1 MKMAFCNSAPP
12 PLPDMMRPTSLTLL
26 FLAALLPAQIDL
38 ASRPRR
44 AERSRPYDVLHY
56 KIRLKLDQAQ
66 RSFDGETQITL
77 RPLSDR
83 FETLVLDAET
93 FRVTAVDQH
102 QFTQSPGQL
111 TIRLARPYRYHE
123 QFTVTIRYR
132 AENVAIDPERYG
144 MPPGY
149 GLGLTFKPATAH
161 HPALVH
167 TLSFPEGARHWFP
180 CYDHPNDKASSEVIA
195 TVATGNQVISNGVLK
210 SVTEDAGRREKTFHW
225 LQEQPHSTYLY
236 VLAVG
241 PYVQVTD
248 PSGKLPVSYW
258 VYPQD
263 QPHVQRT
270 FGQTRAIISFL
281 ERELGYAYPW
291 PKYDQIALPDFGGGA
306 ESTNAT
312 VIGDGTLHDAKADK
326 DFPSHWLIAH
336 EAAHQWWGDLLTMR
350 DWSHTW
356 LNESFATYYEY
367 LYMKHLLGEDEGA
380 LNLLA
385 KQQAY
390 LHEARDKYQRPIVY
404 DRWAWP
410 NDNFDRHT
418 YQKGGVVLA
427 MLRSVLGDEPFRRS
441 ITHYLRRHAFG
452 SVDTHDFQ
460 LAIREATG
468 QNVDWFFE
476 QWIYRAGH
484 PRLNVSYSWDGRAVQ
499 LRVQQKSV
507 YRLPVAIA
515 VTTVAGKQ
523 LHRIELTRPDET
535 FPLPSAAKPL
545 LVHFDEGNLLLKEL
559 TFAKSTDE
567 LLYQLSHDDVIGRLD
582 AIAALRSQ
590 STNAAVAT
598 ALRQSATQDP
608 QWAVRRDATLAVPS
622 DAAFLRT
629 RSLDPVSA
637 VRVAALKALG
647 DRRDASLADFFE
659 QRFRTE
665 DSYLAQAEAVR
676 ALGKCGA
683 RSPLLREAAAMASPQ
698 DVVAKAARAALEAP
712 GR

>member
-1 MKMAFCNSAPP
+1 
-12 PLPDMMRPTSLTLL
+12 MMRPTFLTLL
-26 FLAALLPAQIDL
+26 FLTALLPAQIDL

-44 AERSRPYDVLHY
+44 AERSRQYDVLHY
-56 KIRLKLDQAQ
+56 QIRLKLDQAR

-77 RPLSDR
+77 RPLADR
-83 FETLVLDAET
+83 FDTLVLDAET

-111 TIRLARPYRYHE
+111 TIRLARPYRYQE
-123 QFTVTIRYR
+123 QFTVTVRYR

-144 MPPGY
+144 MPKGY
-149 GLGLTFKPATAH
+149 GLGLAFKAATAH

-195 TVATGNQVISNGVLK
+195 TVAAGNQVISNGVLK
-210 SVTEDAGRREKTFHW
+210 SVTEDAARRERTFHW

-248 PSGKLPVSYW
+248 PGKLPVSYW

-270 FGQTRAIISFL
+270 FGHTRAIINFL
-281 ERELGYAYPW
+281 EQELGYAYPW

-367 LYMKHLLGEDEGA
+367 LYMKHLLGEEEGA

-390 LHEARDKYQRPIVY
+390 LHEAHNKYQRPIVY
-404 DRWAWP
+404 DRWEWP

-441 ITHYLRRHAFG
+441 ITHYLRKHAFG

-468 QNVDWFFE
+468 QNLDWFFE

-484 PRLNVSYSWDGRAVQ
+484 PILNVSYSWDGRAVQ
-499 LRVQQKSV
+499 LRVQQKNV
-507 YRLPVAIA
+507 YRLPVAVA
-515 VTTVAGKQ
+515 VTTAAGQ
-523 LHRIELTRPDET
+523 QIHRVELTRQDET
-535 FPLPSAAKPL
+535 FTLPAEEKPL
-545 LVHFDEGNLLLKEL
+545 LLHFDHGNLLLKEL
-559 TFAKSTDE
+559 TFAKSTAE

-582 AIAALRSQ
+582 AVAALRAQ
-590 STNAAVAT
+590 SSSTAVAT
-598 ALRQSATQDP
+598 ALRQAATQDQ

-622 DAAFLRT
+622 DVAFLRA

-647 DRRDASLADFFE
+647 DRRDASLASFFE
-659 QRFRTE
+659 QRFRAE

-683 RSPLLREAAAMASPQ
+683 RPALLREAAAMASPQ

-712 GR
+712 GQ